1 MKWFLDI
8 SLATSL
14 AMIFASAADA
24 QIGEK
29 KLTPAE
35 KWVVAQAAAG
45 EIADLSK
52 QFPEEKDRK
61 LSAHF
66 LEDLLMGALPGVKPH
81 RNGVRIMGAIID
93 EPIDLTDAQIPYRV
107 WLDNCQ
113 FMSSATFLRTSF
125 SGTILFD
132 ESTFKAE
139 ASFNSMKV
147 GHDAFFR
154 KAVFEGSADFVGVG
168 ITSDFVADDA
178 QFKNK
183 KQGADFNGMKVGET
197 ASFKKAVFEGRVE
210 FDAADIAGNF
220 EADGAQFRSKAETVR
235 LVMK

>member
-93 EPIDLTDAQIPYRV
+93 EPIDLRNARIPCEVR
-107 WLDNCQ
+107 LDHCQ
-113 FMSSATFLRTSF
+113 FTSSAIFMR
-125 SGTILFD
+125 
-132 ESTFKAE
+132 
-139 ASFNSMKV
+139 ASFAGAV
-147 GHDAFFR
+147 FFR
-154 KAVFEGSADFVGVG
+154 DRDRKSVV
-168 ITSDFVADDA
+168 
-178 QFKNK
+178 
-183 KQGADFNGMKVGET
+183 
-197 ASFKKAVFEGRVE
+197 
-210 FDAADIAGNF
+210 
-220 EADGAQFRSKAETVR
+220 
-235 LVMK
+235 